1 MTVSDMNIAS
11 LLDVFDYALVLIYG
25 LALDVFIS
33 GGCDTPR
40 QKRLIA
46 YLCPCFLVVQ
56 LLGWLTLGEL
66 AVKQIY
72 PLIVHLPLVLILVLA
87 LKKPWGIAIVSTATA
102 YLCCQPPRWGSMAV
116 EALTHS
122 AVAGNLVYIVLLS
135 GSFYLFRRYF
145 VAAAYGAMTSSPTAL
160 LLFGS
165 LPCSYYIF
173 DYATTIYSDAL
184 YSGIQALNEFLPTA
198 LIIFYVMFLTAYH
211 AQSSRRAQAEMQ
223 STMLEAGLKQSQIE
237 VDALRRAEVQTA
249 VYQHDMR
256 HHLNAIDGFLAAG
269 KPQQAEEYIRK
280 VRSDIERITPKRY
293 CDNELVNLLCSSF
306 AGKAQRMGVRLE
318 VDAKLPREL
327 SVSDTE
333 LCAVLSNALE
343 NALRA
348 VSDQPEADRWV
359 TLYCGVR
366 LGKLLVEIQNPCAEG
381 LVMRD
386 GLPVSERAGHGYGWP
401 AAASR
406 RSPSGAADCAS
417 SAHGAASFPCS
428 SCCRSKRRRK
438 PKTDAGGCRGRGG
451 LLFSSP
457 RGKKLKKV
465 QNMAV
470 LSKIPVIQ

>member
-1 MTVSDMNIAS
+1 MTAPGILPEVLDGAAVGIFGI
-11 LLDVFDYALVLIYG
+11 LLSAAFCPIRWTGKKRWALAGCTAGL
-25 LALDVFIS
+25 LALQGIFYFGTS
-33 GGCDTPR
+33 PTAA
-40 QKRLIA
+40 Q
-46 YLCPCFLVVQ
+46 YL
-56 LLGWLTLGEL
+56 
-66 AVKQIY
+66 Y
-72 PLIVHLPLVLILVLA
+72 PLITHLPLALILICI
-87 LKKPWGIAIVSTATA
+87 LKKKVDVALVSICTA
-102 YLCCQPPRWGSMAV
+102 YLCCQLPRWV
-116 EALTHS
+116 DLVVTALTRS
-122 AVAGNLVYIVLLS
+122 ELIGEICYTLVIGPL
-135 GSFYLFRRYF
+135 FYLLYRFF
-145 VAAAYGAMTSSPTAL
+145 VRPAYAAMMASPQSL

-165 LPCSYYIF
+165 LPVAYYFF
-173 DYATTIYSDAL
+173 DYATVVYSDAL
-184 YSGIQALNEFLPTA
+184 YRGYGAINEFLPTA

-269 KPQQAEEYIRK
+269 KPQQAEKYIRK

-386 GLPVSERAGHGYGWP
+386 GLPVSERAGHGYG
-401 AAASR
+401 
-406 RSPSGAADCAS
+406 
-417 SAHGAASFPCS
+417 
-428 SCCRSKRRRK
+428 CRSIQTIAER
-438 PKTDAGGCRGRGG
+438 RGG

-470 LSKIPVIQ
+470 LSKFPVIQ

>member
-1 MTVSDMNIAS
+1 MFDLSMQSA
-11 LLDVFDYALVLIYG
+11 LDIFCYVLVLIYG
-25 LALDVFIS
+25 LALSADLS
-33 GGCDTPR
+33 TGGHVSR
-40 QKRLIA
+40 QQK
-46 YLCPCFLVVQ
+46 YLLTLLCLLFLLVLGLGLV
-56 LLGWLTLGEL
+56 LLGERT
-66 AVKQIY
+66 VKQLY
-72 PLIVHLPLVLILVLA
+72 PLVIHVPLVLILILFM
-87 LKKPWGIAIVSTATA
+87 KKSVGVAIVSTCTA
-102 YLCCQPPRWGSMAV
+102 YLCCQPPRWGRIAV
-116 EALTHS
+116 EALTQS
-122 AVAGNLVYIVLLS
+122 TLAAELVYILLMPVMY
-135 GSFYLFRRYF
+135 YLLRRFF
-145 VAAAYGAMTSSPTAL
+145 VAAAYNTMTSSTAVL

-165 LPCSYYIF
+165 LPVTYYIF

-184 YSGIQALNEFLPTA
+184 YSGIQALNEFLPTV
-198 LIIFYVMFLTAYH
+198 LITFYVLFLPAFH
-211 AQSSRRAQAEMQ
+211 LQSQRRADAEMQ
-223 STMLEAGLKQSQIE
+223 RSMLEAELEQSQSE
-237 VDALRRAEVQTA
+237 MDSLHRLETQTA

-386 GLPVSERAGHGYGWP
+386 GLPVSERAGHGYG
-401 AAASR
+401 
-406 RSPSGAADCAS
+406 
-417 SAHGAASFPCS
+417 
-428 SCCRSKRRRK
+428 CRSIQTIAER
-438 PKTDAGGCRGRGG
+438 RGG
-451 LLFSSP
+451 LCEFRARGGIFSMQ
-457 RGKKLKKV
+457 L
-465 QNMAV
+465 V
-470 LSKIPVIQ
+470 LPIKAAAKTQD

>member
-1 MTVSDMNIAS
+1 MSVLTT
-11 LLDVFDYALVLIYG
+11 LGVFNYGLVLLYG
-25 LALDVFIS
+25 LFLSTFIS
-33 GGCDTPR
+33 GGWENTKQR
-40 QKRLIA
+40 TLVFA
-46 YLCPCFLVVQ
+46 ACPLFLMIQSVC
-56 LLGWLTLGEL
+56 WLTLGADMARQL
-66 AVKQIY
+66 Y
-72 PLIVHLPLVLILVLA
+72 PLITHLPLALILICI
-87 LKKPWGIAIVSTATA
+87 LKKKVDVALVSICTA
-102 YLCCQPPRWGSMAV
+102 YLCCQLPRWV
-116 EALTHS
+116 DLVVTALTRS
-122 AVAGNLVYIVLLS
+122 ELIGEICYTLVIGPL
-135 GSFYLFRRYF
+135 FYLLYRFF
-145 VAAAYGAMTSSPTAL
+145 VRPAYAAMMASPQSL

-165 LPCSYYIF
+165 LPVAYYFF
-173 DYATTIYSDAL
+173 DYATVVYSDAL
-184 YSGIQALNEFLPTA
+184 YRGYGAINEFLPTA

-306 AGKAQRMGVRLE
+306 TGKAQRMGVRLE

-366 LGKLLVEIQNPCAEG
+366 LGKLLVEIQNPCADG

-386 GLPVSERAGHGYGWP
+386 GLPVSERAGHGYG
-401 AAASR
+401 
-406 RSPSGAADCAS
+406 
-417 SAHGAASFPCS
+417 
-428 SCCRSKRRRK
+428 CRSIQTIAER
-438 PKTDAGGCRGRGG
+438 RGG
-451 LLFSSP
+451 LCEFRARGGIFSMQ
-457 RGKKLKKV
+457 L
-465 QNMAV
+465 V
-470 LSKIPVIQ
+470 LPFKAAAKTQD